1 MLTPYKP
8 HFVEQIFTDQTGRQ
22 FRLVFLVS
30 LVEGKLKG
38 QLVSAQPISH
48 KVKSAATP
56 IFLPISCAVK
66 KTVTEYIASF
76 APVISPYNNLE
87 FLIHSQPTR
96 APSGK

>member
-8 HFVEQIFTDQTGRQ
+8 HFIEQIFTDQSGRQ
-22 FRLVFLVS
+22 FKLVFLVS

-38 QLVSAQPISH
+38 QLVSAQPLSP
-48 KVKSAATP
+48 KVKSATTP
-56 IFLPISCAVK
+56 ICLPISCEVK

-76 APVISPYNNLE
+76 APVVSPYNQLE

-96 APSGK
+96 APSK